1 MTLALVVEVLYS
13 GMVSGLVID
22 MEDDAVSIDMGDIQV
37 LTPNYATRPSLYEA
51 VPAPDA
57 MVADLEARGFRA
69 TPRLFAGGLA
79 ASGESSAGVVFLGAD
94 PTRDAEVLDLHLYV
108 ARGEWLSDD
117 DPLGVVVGR
126 GLARTLDVGLGD
138 EIVVLSQAADGSM
151 ANELFRVRGILMS
164 VAASTDRSTIL
175 MPSQTFRE
183 LMVFEE
189 GAHKILVRRPVGTEL
204 DAAAGQVMAVATAH
218 TSDPVEVKTW
228 KQLNP
233 FLAQY
238 IDTVS
243 GAIVIV
249 FLIIYMAVAIL
260 ILNAMLMA
268 VYERIREIGVLKAI
282 GYGPWQVLA
291 MMVIEGLIQALVATS
306 IGLVLAAPGMWY
318 LATYGIDVGALGGM
332 EMGGLTM
339 PAVWK
344 AHFAVETTGVPVF
357 LLFFIVMAAVLFPA
371 VKAAWISPVQA
382 MHHQ

>member
-1 MTLALVVEVLYS
+1 MILRLAWRNVWRNTRRSTVTIAAMTLALVVEVLYS

-51 VPAPDA
+51 VAAPDA

-175 MPSQTFRE
+175 MPS
-183 LMVFEE
+183 
-189 GAHKILVRRPVGTEL
+189 
-204 DAAAGQVMAVATAH
+204 
-218 TSDPVEVKTW
+218 
-228 KQLNP
+228 
-233 FLAQY
+233 
-238 IDTVS
+238 
-243 GAIVIV
+243 
-249 FLIIYMAVAIL
+249 
-260 ILNAMLMA
+260 
-268 VYERIREIGVLKAI
+268 
-282 GYGPWQVLA
+282 
-291 MMVIEGLIQALVATS
+291 
-306 IGLVLAAPGMWY
+306 APLRY
-318 LATYGIDVGALGGM
+318 PL
-332 EMGGLTM
+332 
-339 PAVWK
+339 
-344 AHFAVETTGVPVF
+344 
-357 LLFFIVMAAVLFPA
+357 
-371 VKAAWISPVQA
+371 
-382 MHHQ
+382 